1 MIKKTNILFHIP
13 YDPIYIIV
21 LKRQNFR
28 NGEQQWLPGL
38 RGWRKRWEAGVM
50 VENVIINVQYRGF

>member
-38 RGWRKRWEAGVM
+38 RGWRKRWGS
-50 VENVIINVQYRGF
+50 RGDGGECDYKRAI